1 MGVEIFGVFGRWQGV
16 LVVGIVLSGC
26 VSQGSGQDEQVATQ
40 QAKVTAN
47 AGGPESAE
55 VLLRETADGYEIE
68 IVTPE
73 GFVDGAFQPVLFVG
87 EKEFRKATASL
98 RYRDHGLVFPISS
111 AEFAELGEGEAI
123 RIQYGPSARGSRTFG
138 AFARSAVLK

>member
-1 MGVEIFGVFGRWQGV
+1 MGVEIFGGFGRWQGV
-16 LVVGIVLSGC
+16 LIGIVLSGC
-26 VSQGSGQDEQVATQ
+26 ATQGSGQDEQVATQ

-47 AGGPESAE
+47 TGGPEREE
-55 VLLRETADGYEIE
+55 VLIRQTGDGYEIE

-87 EKEFRKATASL
+87 DKEFRRATASL
-98 RYRDHGLVFPISS
+98 RYRDHGLVFPVSND
-111 AEFAELGEGEAI
+111 EFAELGEGAPV

-138 AFARSAVLK
+138 LFARSAVLK